1 MNHKNII
8 ANLTQI
14 HFTLCFVVCT
24 DTILLP
30 TLHLHHT
37 LTLTFSSHTL
47 PTTFTLHNSRHNLSR
62 HHRPTH
68 SQITLP
74 SPIHPLGPLPFAPLS
89 PLSRPTHTPT
99 RLDSKDMSVMDLRRR
114 YNNMYIPSD
123 FFNVRL
129 CWTEVLPLHRPLRL
143 GAQTCSFHVRRRNVS
158 GLPVFHGNSETTSTP
173 TDASHL
179 FSAKVDHPSPPLTS
193 W

>member
-1 MNHKNII
+1 MFCSLYRHYPPAYFTPPSYPHLDILI
-8 ANLTQI
+8 PHPPYYFHSTQ
-14 HFTLCFVVCT
+14 
-24 DTILLP
+24 LP
-30 TLHLHHT
+30 TQPI
-37 LTLTFSSHTL
+37 SS
-47 PTTFTLHNSRHNLSR
+47 
-62 HHRPTH
+62 
-68 SQITLP
+68 P
-74 SPIHPLGPLPFAPLS
+74 SPHSLTNHPTLSHPSPGSTTVRTPLAPIS

-173 TDASHL
+173 ADASHL